1 MEQKITHLPKSKPD
15 NDNDNDNDND
25 YYMVQCPREN
35 QIQSLKDIIRK
46 LAAENDELK
55 LIEKFEGAIA
65 FRNEFTSKFKRLR
78 KIMSEFRRK
87 FY

>member
-15 NDNDNDNDND
+15 NDNDND
-25 YYMVQCPREN
+25 YYIVQCPHKN

-55 LIEKFEGAIA
+55 LIEKFEGAIT
-65 FRNEFTSKFKRLR
+65 FRNEFTSKFRGLR
-78 KIMSEFRRK
+78 KIMSEFRRQ